1 MTYDEAVKS
10 GMDEMSIF
18 LSTCTGEV
26 DPPEEEFVHPVHGR
40 IVETR
45 FDPYHD
51 VTIYEDGHEERY
63 YIGD

>member
-1 MTYDEAVKS
+1 MTYEDAVKS
-10 GMDEMSIF
+10 GMDGIDIF
-18 LSTCTGEV
+18 MGLCSGEI
-26 DPPEEEFVHPVHGR
+26 EEDKKVYEHPVPGR

-51 VTIYEDGHEERY
+51 VIVYEDGHEERY